1 MCVCVCAYLC
11 VRVCVCVCMCVQAAS
26 GKGSEGMS
34 VTESEEEER
43 GRGNNFA
50 EAWELVSP
58 RNPEKE
64 VRVCVCVGVGGC
76 ECGWSSIECGR
87 WNLEGVQSCQ
97 MSHVSMWQMDSG
109 RPAIMCAAC
118 LYRLKSAV
126 FHHISHG
133 KLHP

>member
-1 MCVCVCAYLC
+1 
-11 VRVCVCVCMCVQAAS
+11 
-26 GKGSEGMS
+26 MS

-76 ECGWSSIECGR
+76 GCGWSSIECDLR
-87 WNLEGVQSCQ
+87 SLEGLQSCQ
-97 MSHVSMWQMDSG
+97 QLVS
-109 RPAIMCAAC
+109 I
-118 LYRLKSAV
+118 V
-126 FHHISHG
+126 
-133 KLHP
+133 